1 MRSVTSILPALLLL
15 STGCFGTSPPSR
27 FFVLSPSP
35 AGASAV
41 PSTGPDGALGIM
53 PTRVAAYLDGPQ
65 IVVFQGNNEVALDE
79 YNRWAEP
86 ISAGVSRVI
95 AQNLS
100 ALLPT
105 WRVLPQPWD
114 PIVPLRARVL
124 VEITALGWNKA
135 GEARLEG
142 NWAVVVGQADL
153 AVARGRLVLRRD
165 IAGSGP
171 DAGVAATSTLLD
183 EMAREIAIAVRA
195 LPPAR

>member
-1 MRSVTSILPALLLL
+1 MRRLSPILAALLLL
-15 STGCFGTSPPSR
+15 STACFGTSPPSK
-27 FFVLSPSP
+27 FYVLSPSP
-35 AGASAV
+35 AGVSAV

-65 IVVFQGNNEVALDE
+65 IVTFLGSNEVALDE

-86 ISAGVSRVI
+86 VSAGVSRVL

-124 VEITALGWNKA
+124 VEITALGWSKA

-142 NWAVVVGQADL
+142 NWGVVVGLNDL
-153 AVARGRLVLRRD
+153 AVARGRVVLRRE

-171 DAGVAATSTLLD
+171 DAGVAATSALLD
-183 EMAREIAIAVRA
+183 DMAREIAIAVRA
-195 LPPAR
+195 VPPAK

>member
-1 MRSVTSILPALLLL
+1 MRSVTSILPALILL

-65 IVVFQGNNEVALDE
+65 IVIFQGNNEVALDE

-153 AVARGRLVLRRD
+153 AVARGRVVLRRD

>member
-65 IVVFQGNNEVALDE
+65 IVIFQGNNEVALDE

-153 AVARGRLVLRRD
+153 AVARGRVVLRRD

-183 EMAREIAIAVRA
+183 EMAREIAISVRA